1 MVDTVLLTEISEKLN
16 KRSDINLTFTSDKSD
31 FTTKIYPPL
40 NLDLNKWSIGL
51 ACLDTYYSFTN
62 INTGNNC
69 LKYSND
75 SGTTWIDLTIPVGCY
90 GITHINEAIKEHVQG
105 FELTPNLITLG
116 SVINISNE
124 TLRINF
130 NVDNSI
136 ASVLG
141 FDKTKIL
148 SSGINKSEDIVKIL
162 EINSILVNC
171 DIISNSYLN
180 GINSAIIYSFFPNV
194 IPGGKIIKEPGTITF
209 LSINRSFI
217 ESIRI
222 WLTDQDGKL
231 IDFRGEKI
239 TARLMLKYL

>member
-1 MVDTVLLTEISEKLN
+1 MS
-16 KRSDINLTFTSDKSD
+16 S
-31 FTTKIYPPL
+31 
-40 NLDLNKWSIGL
+40 
-51 ACLDTYYSFTN
+51 
-62 INTGNNC
+62 
-69 LKYSND
+69 
-75 SGTTWIDLTIPVGCY
+75 
-90 GITHINEAIKEHVQG
+90 
-105 FELTPNLITLG
+105 
-116 SVINISNE
+116 E

-130 NVDNSI
+130 NIDNSI

-171 DIISNSYLN
+171 DIISNSYLD
-180 GINSAIIYSFFPNV
+180 GINSSIIYSFFPNV
-194 IPGGKIIKEPGTITF
+194 IPGGKIIKEPSTITF

-239 TARLMLKYL
+239 TARLMLRYL